1 MKLGIF
7 LLIIGLI
14 LAGAGIA
21 SWQYGTDLQSTLLGI
36 PRHGSSDYQ
45 LGEMAAAAG
54 LGVAVLGGG
63 LALGGIIRMIVKR

>member
-7 LLIIGLI
+7 LLVFGLI

-21 SWQYGTDLQSTLLGI
+21 AWQYGGDLQSTVLGI

-45 LGEMAAAAG
+45 LGEMASAAG
-54 LGVAVLGGG
+54 LGVLVLGGG
-63 LALGGIIRMIVKR
+63 LAIGGIIRMFIKR